1 MEALRQNH
9 NKIISLKNAKKLV
22 ILLIFALCMNFLF
35 FSLPVLA
42 SAAKEV
48 VDIVNIN
55 EPSKQISVIAEE
67 PKIAVKSVSTHSAT
81 AYNSDPAQTDSTPC
95 ITANGFDV
103 CKHGVEDTIAA
114 NFLPFGT
121 KVRMPE
127 LYGDRVFVVRDRMN
141 SRYTSRVDI
150 WMLRKVDARKF
161 GVQKIVIEVLE

>member
-9 NKIISLKNAKKLV
+9 NKIISLKKAKKLV

-48 VDIVNIN
+48 VDIVNIS
-55 EPSKQISVIAEE
+55 EPVEQTDIIIEE
-67 PKIAVKSVSTHSAT
+67 PKIAVKSVSTHTAT
-81 AYNSDPAQTDSTPC
+81 AYNSDPAQTDNTPC
-95 ITANGFDV
+95 ITANGFNV

-114 NFLPFGT
+114 NFLPFGA

-150 WMLRKVDARKF
+150 WMLKKTDARKF
-161 GVQKIVIEVLE
+161 GVQKVVIEVLE